1 MITPTVKGLITR
13 LENAIYQEA
22 DGEFRD
28 LSYPALKRR
37 SEAVHAARKD
47 LVDEI
52 ERLQQRVAEL
62 EATSSEPP
70 PTTPERE

>member
-1 MITPTVKGLITR
+1 MTPSIKGLITR

-28 LSYPALKRR
+28 LSYTALKRR

-52 ERLQQRVAEL
+52 ERLQQRAGQL
-62 EATSSEPP
+62 EATQ
-70 PTTPERE
+70 PERMECNHG

>member
-1 MITPTVKGLITR
+1 MITATIKGLITR

-52 ERLQQRVAEL
+52 ERLQQRIAEL
-62 EATSSEPP
+62 ESI
-70 PTTPERE
+70 TTEPERET

>member
-1 MITPTVKGLITR
+1 MMITPTIKGLITR

-22 DGEFRD
+22 DGEFREVSD
-28 LSYPALKRR
+28 AGLKRR

-62 EATSSEPP
+62 EATA
-70 PTTPERE
+70 TQPESPGRE